1 MLERAAACL
10 LGGMPGY
17 PHLAPRVGT
26 LRPSPFAAFAER
38 IARAQSDP
46 EFVPLHLGDTY
57 PLPPEAA
64 RRVEVDDAA
73 LHRYGPVGGDLELR
87 DAGAA
92 DLRELGLSWAEPTTT
107 FVTPGATGGLD
118 VACAALFAPGDE
130 VIVLTPSWPLIFGI
144 LTRHG
149 ATLVQTPVSESGALP
164 EPGALVARVE
174 AALSDATAGLYL
186 CNPNNPVGFTYSAA
200 HLEALGDLLA
210 ARDLWFLC
218 DAVYADLLPDLSVKP
233 LAALPESLA
242 ARTSVVTSYSKS
254 LGLAGHRVGLLSAAP
269 ALAPQVA
276 AMQTFTTYHPSR
288 IGQAM
293 ALASLRRDAAE
304 SRAGRSAL
312 VKEGIAL
319 TLEHLRGVVPLVAE
333 PSGGAFVFLDLRE
346 RAADGDALLQLLLEC
361 MDQGVSLAPG
371 EAFGDDFARFARL
384 CYTAVPPERLE
395 VGLKRLAR
403 LLG

>member
-1 MLERAAACL
+1 
-10 LGGMPGY
+10 MPGY
-17 PHLAPRVGT
+17 PHLAPRVNT
-26 LRPSPFAAFAER
+26 LRPSPFAAFADQ

-64 RRVEVDDAA
+64 RRIEIDEAE
-73 LHRYGPVGGDLELR
+73 LHRYGPVGGDLALR
-87 DAGAA
+87 EAGAA
-92 DLRELGLSWAEPTTT
+92 DLRQLGLSWAEAATT

-118 VACAALFAPGDE
+118 VACATLFAPGDE

-144 LTRHG
+144 VTRHG

-164 EPGALVARVE
+164 EPAELVARVE
-174 AALSDATAGLYL
+174 AALTDNTAGLYL
-186 CNPNNPVGFTYSAA
+186 CNPNNPVGFSYSAA
-200 HLEALGDLLA
+200 HLEALAELLA
-210 ARDLWFLC
+210 ARGLWFVC
-218 DAVYADLLPDLSVKP
+218 DAVYTDLLPDLSVKP
-233 LAALPESLA
+233 LAALPASLA
-242 ARTSVVTSYSKS
+242 ERTAVVTSYSKS
-254 LGLAGHRVGLLSAAP
+254 LGLAGHRVGLLSAPA
-269 ALAPQVA
+269 ALAAKAA

-293 ALASLRRDAAE
+293 ALSSLRADAAE

-319 TLEHLRGVVPLVAE
+319 TLKHLSGVVPLVAE
-333 PSGGAFVFLDLRE
+333 PVGGAFVFLDLRE
-346 RAADGDALLQLLLEC
+346 RVADGDALLQWLLEC

-371 EAFGDDFARFARL
+371 VAFGDDFARFSRL

-395 VGLKRLAR
+395 VGLERLVK

>member
-1 MLERAAACL
+1 
-10 LGGMPGY
+10 MPGY

-26 LRPSPFAAFAER
+26 LRPSPFAAFADR
-38 IARAQSDP
+38 IARAQRDP

-64 RRVEVDDAA
+64 RRVVIDEPS

-87 DAGAA
+87 EAGAA
-92 DLRELGLSWAEPTTT
+92 DLRQLGLSWAETATT

-118 VACAALFAPGDE
+118 VACATLFAPGDE

-164 EPGALVARVE
+164 EPSALAARVE
-174 AALSDATAGLYL
+174 AALTDKSAGLYL
-186 CNPNNPVGFTYSAA
+186 CNPNNPVGFTYSAE
-200 HLEALGDLLA
+200 HLA
-210 ARDLWFLC
+210 ALCELVVSRGLWFVC
-218 DAVYADLLPDLSVKP
+218 DSVYTDLLPDLSIKP

-242 ARTSVVTSYSKS
+242 ERTSVVTSYSKS

-269 ALAPQVA
+269 AVAAKAA

-293 ALASLRRDAAE
+293 ALASLQRDAAE

-312 VKEGIAL
+312 VKEGIEL
-319 TLEHLRGVVPLVAE
+319 TLQHLRGVVPLVAE
-333 PSGGAFVFLDLRE
+333 PEGGAFVFLDLRE
-346 RAADGDALLQLLLEC
+346 RAADGDALLQLLLDC

-384 CYTAVPPERLE
+384 CYTAVPPERLR
-395 VGLKRLAR
+395 VGLERLAQ